1 MGSFDLYSILITI
14 ITVLIVF
21 TLEKNESK
29 FIKKILKWVPAIL
42 FAYIIPAIISSL
54 LELDLKDV
62 IIHNWSKKI
71 IIPIAIISIM
81 ASLSIKS
88 LYIVGIKP
96 LIHFLFG
103 SFSIAVIPILMIF
116 FMGNESFLNSL
127 IIDQEFWKGIIPMV
141 GSWIGGSTSMVVLK
155 EYVSTPE
162 LLFLSILVL
171 DNIII
176 NFWTLF
182 MFQFIKQSK
191 KINRL
196 LNLPETKEIVF
207 TKKSDKISSFTTTI
221 SVILTVTFLS
231 IVVNLSFISTIII
244 LSFIGLFLGN
254 SLKSWDHNLCLKI
267 GTISIICV
275 MAILGLK
282 LDFNTFELP
291 FEFIIFIIVWL
302 LIQFVIS
309 IITAYFLKI
318 SIVWVPISNM
328 ANVGGIS
335 TAPAV
340 TAAYKKELMPHAIVL
355 AILSMVTGT
364 FWGIFSVWIFNL
376 LIL

>member
-1 MGSFDLYSILITI
+1 MGSFDLYSIVITI

-207 TKKSDKISSFTTTI
+207 TKNSDKISSFTTTI
-221 SVILTVTFLS
+221 SVILIVTFLS

-254 SLKSWDHNLCLKI
+254 SIKSWDHNLCLKI

>member
-1 MGSFDLYSILITI
+1 MGSFDLYSIVITI

-88 LYIVGIKP
+88 LYIVGVKP

-244 LSFIGLFLGN
+244 LSFIGLSLGN

-282 LDFNTFELP
+282 LDFSTFELP

-302 LIQFVIS
+302 LTQFVIS

>member
-1 MGSFDLYSILITI
+1 MGSFDLYSIVITI

-221 SVILTVTFLS
+221 SVILIVTFLS

-282 LDFNTFELP
+282 LDFSTFELP

-302 LIQFVIS
+302 LTQFVIS
-309 IITAYFLKI
+309 IITAYCLKI

>member
-1 MGSFDLYSILITI
+1 LSLLWK
-14 ITVLIVF
+14 
-21 TLEKNESK
+21 KNESK

-54 LELDLKDV
+54 LELNLKDV

-282 LDFNTFELP
+282 LDFSTFELP

-302 LIQFVIS
+302 FTQFVIS

>member
-1 MGSFDLYSILITI
+1 M
-14 ITVLIVF
+14 
-21 TLEKNESK
+21 
-29 FIKKILKWVPAIL
+29 PAIL

-221 SVILTVTFLS
+221 SFVS
-231 IVVNLSFISTIII
+231 
-244 LSFIGLFLGN
+244 GR
-254 SLKSWDHNLCLKI
+254 
-267 GTISIICV
+267 
-275 MAILGLK
+275 
-282 LDFNTFELP
+282 FN
-291 FEFIIFIIVWL
+291 
-302 LIQFVIS
+302 
-309 IITAYFLKI
+309 
-318 SIVWVPISNM
+318 
-328 ANVGGIS
+328 
-335 TAPAV
+335 
-340 TAAYKKELMPHAIVL
+340 
-355 AILSMVTGT
+355 
-364 FWGIFSVWIFNL
+364 NL
-376 LIL
+376 LIFLLCFIN

>member
-1 MGSFDLYSILITI
+1 MGSFDLYSIVITI

-207 TKKSDKISSFTTTI
+207 TKNSYKISSFTTTI
-221 SVILTVTFLS
+221 SVILIVTFLS

-282 LDFNTFELP
+282 LDFSTFELP

-309 IITAYFLKI
+309 IITAYCLKI

>member
-1 MGSFDLYSILITI
+1 MGSFDLYSIVITI

-54 LELDLKDV
+54 LELNLKDV

-282 LDFNTFELP
+282 LDFSNFELP

-302 LIQFVIS
+302 LTQFVIS

-364 FWGIFSVWIFNL
+364 FWGIFSVWMFNL

>member
-1 MGSFDLYSILITI
+1 MGSFDLYSIVITI

-54 LELDLKDV
+54 LELNLKDV

-282 LDFNTFELP
+282 LDFSNFELP

-302 LIQFVIS
+302 LTQFVIS

>member
-1 MGSFDLYSILITI
+1 MGSFDLYSIVITI

-282 LDFNTFELP
+282 LDFSTFELP

-302 LIQFVIS
+302 LTQFVIS

>member
-207 TKKSDKISSFTTTI
+207 TKNSDKISSFTTTI
-221 SVILTVTFLS
+221 SVILIVTFLS

>member
-1 MGSFDLYSILITI
+1 MGSFDLYSIVITI

-29 FIKKILKWVPAIL
+29 FIQKILKWVPAIL

-244 LSFIGLFLGN
+244 LSFIGLSLGN

-282 LDFNTFELP
+282 LDFSTFELP

-302 LIQFVIS
+302 LTQFVIS

>member
-1 MGSFDLYSILITI
+1 MGSFDLYSIVITI

-54 LELDLKDV
+54 LELNLKDV

-207 TKKSDKISSFTTTI
+207 TTKSDKISSFTTTI

-282 LDFNTFELP
+282 LDFSNFELP

-302 LIQFVIS
+302 LTQFVIS

>member
-1 MGSFDLYSILITI
+1 MGSFDLYSIVITI

-54 LELDLKDV
+54 LELNLKDV

-207 TKKSDKISSFTTTI
+207 TKKSDKISRFTTTI
-221 SVILTVTFLS
+221 SVILTLTFLS

-282 LDFNTFELP
+282 LDFSNFELP

-302 LIQFVIS
+302 LTQFVIS

>member
-207 TKKSDKISSFTTTI
+207 TKNSDKISSFTTTI
-221 SVILTVTFLS
+221 SVILIVTFLS

-254 SLKSWDHNLCLKI
+254 SIKSWDHNLCLKI

>member
-1 MGSFDLYSILITI
+1 MGSFDLYSIVITI

-207 TKKSDKISSFTTTI
+207 TKSSDKISSFTTTI
-221 SVILTVTFLS
+221 SVILIVTFLS

-282 LDFNTFELP
+282 LDFSTFELP

-302 LIQFVIS
+302 LTQFVIS
-309 IITAYFLKI
+309 IITAYCLKI

>member
-1 MGSFDLYSILITI
+1 MGSFDLYSIVITI

-116 FMGNESFLNSL
+116 FIGNESFLNSL

-244 LSFIGLFLGN
+244 LSFIGLSLGN

-282 LDFNTFELP
+282 LDFSTFELP

-302 LIQFVIS
+302 LTQFVIS

>member
-1 MGSFDLYSILITI
+1 MNSFDFYSICIII
-14 ITVLIVF
+14 ITVLVVF
-21 TLEKNESK
+21 TLEKQDSR
-29 FIKKILKWVPAIL
+29 FIKRILKWVPAIL
-42 FAYIIPAIISSL
+42 FAYITPAIISSFL
-54 LELDLKDV
+54 GLDLQNV
-62 IIHNWSKKI
+62 IIHDWSKKI

-96 LIHFLFG
+96 LFHFLFG
-103 SFSIAVIPILMIF
+103 SFSIAVIPVIILF
-116 FMGNESFLNSL
+116 FIGNDNQFDSL
-127 IIDQEFWKGIIPMV
+127 IIEEEYWKGIIPMV

-162 LLFLSILVL
+162 VLFLSVLVL

-176 NFWTLF
+176 NLWTLF

-191 KINRL
+191 KINES
-196 LNLPETKEIVF
+196 LNLPETKLIIF
-207 TKKSDKISSFTTTI
+207 KNKSDKISNNTLTI
-221 SVILTVTFLS
+221 SIILVIILFS
-231 IVVNLSFISTIII
+231 FFISLSFISTIII
-244 LSFIGLFLGN
+244 LSVIGLLLAN
-254 SLKSWDHNLCLKI
+254 SLKFWNHQLCMKI
-267 GTISIICV
+267 GTIAIICV

-282 LDFNTFELP
+282 LDFSAFELP
-291 FEFIIFIIVWL
+291 TEFIMFILIWL
-302 LIQFVIS
+302 LTQFLIS

-340 TAAYKKELMPHAIVL
+340 TAAYKKELMPHAVVL

-364 FWGIFSVWIFNL
+364 FWGIFSVWLFNL

>member
-1 MGSFDLYSILITI
+1 MGSFDLYSIVITI

-244 LSFIGLFLGN
+244 LSFIGLSLGN

-282 LDFNTFELP
+282 LDFSTFELP

-302 LIQFVIS
+302 LTQFVIS

>member
-1 MGSFDLYSILITI
+1 MGSFDLYSIVITI

-54 LELDLKDV
+54 LELNLKDV

-116 FMGNESFLNSL
+116 FIGNESFLNSL

-282 LDFNTFELP
+282 LDFSNFELP

-302 LIQFVIS
+302 LTQFVIS

>member
-1 MGSFDLYSILITI
+1 MGSFDIYSIVITI

-88 LYIVGIKP
+88 LYIVGVKP

-282 LDFNTFELP
+282 LDFSTFELP

-302 LIQFVIS
+302 LTQFVIS

>member
-1 MGSFDLYSILITI
+1 MGSFDIYSIVITI

-244 LSFIGLFLGN
+244 LSFIGLSLGN

-282 LDFNTFELP
+282 LDFSTFELP

-302 LIQFVIS
+302 LTQFVIS

>member
-1 MGSFDLYSILITI
+1 MGSFDLYSIVITI

-244 LSFIGLFLGN
+244 LSFIGLSLGN

-282 LDFNTFELP
+282 LDFSNFELP

-302 LIQFVIS
+302 LTQFVIS

>member
-1 MGSFDLYSILITI
+1 MNSFDFYSICIII
-14 ITVLIVF
+14 ITVLVVF
-21 TLEKNESK
+21 TLEKQDSR
-29 FIKKILKWVPAIL
+29 FIKRILKWVPAIL
-42 FAYIIPAIISSL
+42 FAYITPAIISSFL
-54 LELDLKDV
+54 GLDLQNV
-62 IIHNWSKKI
+62 IIHDWSKKI

-96 LIHFLFG
+96 LFHFLFG
-103 SFSIAVIPILMIF
+103 SFSIAVIPVIILF
-116 FMGNESFLNSL
+116 FIGNDNQFDSL
-127 IIDQEFWKGIIPMV
+127 IIEEEYWKGIIPMV

-162 LLFLSILVL
+162 VLFLSVLVL

-176 NFWTLF
+176 NLWTLF

-191 KINRL
+191 KINES
-196 LNLPETKEIVF
+196 LNLPETKLIIF
-207 TKKSDKISSFTTTI
+207 KNKSDKISNNTLTI
-221 SVILTVTFLS
+221 SIILV
-231 IVVNLSFISTIII
+231 II
-244 LSFIGLFLGN
+244 LSVIGLLLAN
-254 SLKSWDHNLCLKI
+254 SLKFWNHQLCMKI
-267 GTISIICV
+267 GTTAIICV

-282 LDFNTFELP
+282 LDFSAFELP
-291 FEFIIFIIVWL
+291 TEFIMFILIWL
-302 LIQFVIS
+302 LTQFLIS

-340 TAAYKKELMPHAIVL
+340 TAAYKKELMPHAVVL

-364 FWGIFSVWIFNL
+364 FWGIFSVWLFNI

>member
-1 MGSFDLYSILITI
+1 MGSFDIYSILITI

-244 LSFIGLFLGN
+244 LSFIGLSLGN

-282 LDFNTFELP
+282 LDFSTFELP

-302 LIQFVIS
+302 LTQFVIS